1 MDVRVCLA
9 FILRHHPHDGDP
21 AAVTREN
28 GPAGRARR
36 VVHSLCRTRPNPAVV
51 LTVNRIAE
59 PLASVTVAL
68 ITGTSG
74 PQVTRVPIGP
84 DAGMTTYDESDVH
97 CADLHTLAKPRLR
110 RKLGLLAPGEL
121 HRVEDSVRL
130 ILGLQR

>member
-1 MDVRVCLA
+1 MVNPGTALRGEVWVCALPQPVGP
-9 FILRHHPHDGDP
+9 HP
-21 AAVTREN
+21 V
-28 GPAGRARR
+28 
-36 VVHSLCRTRPNPAVV
+36 VV

-74 PQVTRVPIGP
+74 PQVTHVPIGP
-84 DAGMTTYDESDVH
+84 DAGLTKYDESYVN
-97 CADLHTLAKPRLR
+97 CADLHTVAKSRLR

-121 HRVEDSVRL
+121 HRVEGSVRL